1 MVAAGIY
8 LVARLYPAFDAAP
21 TTLAVMAVI
30 AAITMLGSAL
40 AAFAQR
46 DIKRV
51 LAYSTISQL
60 AYMLA
65 ALAAGSVPA
74 ATFHLLSHAAFKA
87 LLFLAAG
94 SVIHAMGTN
103 QMADM
108 GGLRRAMPV
117 TFATMTLGLAALA
130 GVPPLSGF
138 FSKESVI
145 GATEHAAQGD
155 ASVAPWAG
163 WLLLVTAL
171 LTVAVT
177 AAYVTRAWLMTF
189 FDTPRGTR
197 APHEAPVLMRW
208 PLVVLAVPT
217 VLLGAV
223 IGPLPGWL
231 GAAPLPS
238 LDLSA
243 VTVALGL
250 VALVA
255 GALGTLVLWRRAPA
269 GDPAD
274 MLGRARPW
282 FDDAFKVDAFYDRVL
297 VRPVRA
303 LASGVRWG
311 DEEVVDS
318 YVQGSGSGARFA
330 GGLLRLA
337 QNGNV
342 QGYLTLL
349 LAGVLVMALGAS
361 LT

>member
-1 MVAAGIY
+1 
-8 LVARLYPAFDAAP
+8 
-21 TTLAVMAVI
+21 
-30 AAITMLGSAL
+30 
-40 AAFAQR
+40 
-46 DIKRV
+46 
-51 LAYSTISQL
+51 
-60 AYMLA
+60 
-65 ALAAGSVPA
+65 
-74 ATFHLLSHAAFKA
+74 
-87 LLFLAAG
+87 
-94 SVIHAMGTN
+94 MGTN

-189 FDTPRGTR
+189 FDTPRGTQ
-197 APHEAPVLMRW
+197 APHEAPALMRW

-217 VLLGAV
+217 VVLGAV
-223 IGPLPGWL
+223 IGPLPEWL
-231 GAAPLPS
+231 GAASPTPGITLVPLRALSMASS

-269 GDPAD
+269 VDPAD
-274 MLGRARPW
+274 ALGRARPW

-311 DEEVVDS
+311 DEEVVDP